1 MSEPILVQII
11 GAPIACKEGVK
22 DTWREIAEW
31 ASGQLHQRFGEGVQV
46 QYFELFD
53 PACPPMPSE
62 AQLPLVLVNGEVLS
76 SGGKISVPMIRVKI
90 EAILKKEI
98 A

>member
-22 DTWREIAEW
+22 DTRREIAEW
-31 ASGQLHQRFGEGVQV
+31 ASGHLRQRFGEGVQV
-46 QYFELFD
+46 QYLNLFD
-53 PACPPMPSE
+53 PACSPMPPS
-62 AQLPLVLVNGEVLS
+62 AQLPLVLVNSEVLS
-76 SGGKISVPMIRVKI
+76 SGGRISVPALRRKI
-90 EAILKKEI
+90 EAIAEKGT